1 MPQLNAIET
10 LALIVEDDPD
20 TRALE
25 KEILEDAGFIVLTAK
40 NGEDGIR
47 FARQRLPS
55 VILLDLALPTASGFD
70 VLKTLKSS
78 PVTANIPVVLISAY
92 VMHVDNCLARG
103 ASACVQ
109 KPFDIDDLVAQ
120 VRHAVKMAMDRQ
132 PIAVASHG

>member
-1 MPQLNAIET
+1 MPQLNAIQT

-25 KEILEDAGFIVLTAK
+25 KEILEEEGFIVLTAK

-47 FARQRLPS
+47 FATERRPS

-70 VLKTLKSS
+70 VLEALKSS
-78 PVTANIPVVLISAY
+78 PVTSDIPVILISAY
-92 VMHVDNCLARG
+92 VMLVDNCLARG
-103 ASACVQ
+103 ASACMQ

-120 VRHAVKMAMDRQ
+120 VRHALTMAMDRQ
-132 PIAVASHG
+132 PISVASYA